1 MSDNNYTTKSRKFQH
16 LSKEKRAQIQI
27 LLDSATPKVK
37 IAKMLGIARSTLY
50 RELRRGSTIQL
61 DTNLN
66 CYTRYFYDL
75 GQKVY
80 EQNLANSKNSLKFA
94 KVYDFIKYAEKQML
108 EKKLSPDAI
117 CGFVSKHKLFD
128 KTVCSKTLYNYIDKC
143 LLKVRNIDLALKVK
157 LHTSK
162 RKNRKILRKSGSIIN
177 VGV

>member
-1 MSDNNYTTKSRKFQH
+1 MSDNNCTTKPRKFQH

-37 IAKMLGIARSTLY
+37 IAQMLGIARSTLY
-50 RELRRGSTIQL
+50 RELRRGSTTQL

-80 EQNLANSKNSLKFA
+80 EQNRANSKNSLKFA

-108 EKKLSPDAI
+108 EKNFLQVLYVA
-117 CGFVSKHKLFD
+117 LFLNISFLI
-128 KTVCSKTLYNYIDKC
+128 KRYVLRLYIT
-143 LLKVRNIDLALKVK
+143 I
-157 LHTSK
+157 
-162 RKNRKILRKSGSIIN
+162 
-177 VGV
+177 